1 MPEFEGIFGIICT
14 SNLEAA
20 AIRAPRCFFLLL
32 ESAIV
37 PLYQS
42 SKNAEAPG
50 EFMFEADCRLA
61 PSGRG
66 CWCHISFLFLNR
78 RFRAC
83 LSFEQS
89 GSFESSKLLSEVV
102 TCKMNDEKGVER
114 DLSAAIAIGAGSV
127 IDNLGT

>member
-20 AIRAPRCFFLLL
+20 AICAPWCFFVLL

-37 PLYQS
+37 RPYQS
-42 SKNAEAPG
+42 SKNAEASG

-66 CWCHISFLFLNR
+66 CWRHISSLFLNR
-78 RFRAC
+78 RFRAY
-83 LSFEQS
+83 LSFE
-89 GSFESSKLLSEVV
+89 
-102 TCKMNDEKGVER
+102 
-114 DLSAAIAIGAGSV
+114 
-127 IDNLGT
+127 